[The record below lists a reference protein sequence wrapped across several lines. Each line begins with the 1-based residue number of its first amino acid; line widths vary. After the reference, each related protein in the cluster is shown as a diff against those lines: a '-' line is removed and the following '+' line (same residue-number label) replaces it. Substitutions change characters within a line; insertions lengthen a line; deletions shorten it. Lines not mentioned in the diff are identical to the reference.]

1 MNELT
6 SGIVSSAVWDLI
18 KEGTSVTKDFL
29 KNKLSNW
36 ILDDKSLDKICKY
49 INNTPDVYLKSEGLL
64 KEYINIDEEIQ
75 KELEFAKYIKPTV
88 SQNIGVV
95 NGNVFGNI
103 EGDVINNYNNSQKPK
118 ETNNS
123 TYYLTDRFNEY
134 CPIQIVK
141 SYDVTRDICN
151 IENESNGPVIK
162 AKITM
167 PEKVK
172 QLPGCQFA
180 MILLSFTPF
189 INLENYYDEN
199 YNLEFSLDTSQSIK
213 LVQFQIKNVQQ
224 SQFIDFPLENKHHII
239 PLAKMSSRDSWKEIK
254 EICFTVFADDRYI
267 TDEIGYIKISG
278 LRLTK

>member
-18 KEGTSVTKDFL
+18 KTGTSVTKDFL

-75 KELEFAKYIKPTV
+75 KTLEFAKYIKPTV
-88 SQNIGVV
+88 SQNISVL

-123 TYYLTDRFNEY
+123 TFYLTDRFNEY

>member
-6 SGIVSSAVWDLI
+6 SGIVSSAVWNLI
-18 KEGTSVTKDFL
+18 KKGTYVTKDFL

-75 KELEFAKYIKPTV
+75 KALEFAKYIKPTV

-123 TYYLTDRFNEY
+123 TFYLTDRFNEY

>member
-123 TYYLTDRFNEY
+123 TFYLTDRFNEY

>member
-1 MNELT
+1 MKKQFQIIGVLTLIWFSFFCTERTIFVIKNNDDIMIKINEEKEKYNTKSTDSIIIKDTIIPGL
-6 SGIVSSAVWDLI
+6 SGNIV
-18 KEGTSVTKDFL
+18 
-29 KNKLSNW
+29 N
-36 ILDDKSLDKICKY
+36 
-49 INNTPDVYLKSEGLL
+49 
-64 KEYINIDEEIQ
+64 EEIQ

>member
-18 KEGTSVTKDFL
+18 KNGTSVTKDFL

-123 TYYLTDRFNEY
+123 TFYLTDRFNEY